1 MNRMI
6 ACFCSLDNGPVT
18 ARNGTLVVKVTMC
31 LAIAVTIILERLRAP
46 KLPTA
51 QMPQHDAIANNDL
64 AFVLQNTD

>member
-31 LAIAVTIILERLRAP
+31 LAIVVTTILKRLRAP

-51 QMPQHDAIANNDL
+51 RMPQRDAIANNDL